1 LDFLGTLIAGQRYG
15 RKNREQ
21 MQMIDIPN
29 PQSRSSP
36 EASLAAKAL
45 VDAPTVDP
53 ADHKNHQFPRGRW
66 PFAKRAHFA
75 VARFLITFSIAVT
88 ATVAWQSYGDAARAI
103 VANSFQQLDWLTPQ
117 ASPIAQR
124 TSDVSAAHAPPSA
137 DQRQVIEIS
146 LDLDA
151 VRQSF
156 DRIAASQERMA
167 RAIDQLASGQ
177 ARTTGE
183 ITKLQAIRQDILY
196 KNSEPQQPVPV
207 PVPRPVLR
215 PSQSPTALTPARNP

>member
-1 LDFLGTLIAGQRYG
+1 
-15 RKNREQ
+15 
-21 MQMIDIPN
+21 MQMIDTPN
-29 PQSRSSP
+29 AQSHSSP
-36 EASLAAKAL
+36 EGPLPAKSL

-53 ADHKNHQFPRGRW
+53 ADHKNNKFPRRRR
-66 PFAKRAHFA
+66 PFAKRAAFT

-117 ASPIAQR
+117 AAPLAQR
-124 TSDVSAAHAPPSA
+124 TSDVITPAAPAPPSA

-146 LDLDA
+146 LDLNA

-177 ARTTGE
+177 ARATGE

-196 KNSEPQQPVPV
+196 RNSEPQQPIPV
-207 PVPRPVLR
+207 PMPRPVLR
-215 PSQSPTALTPARNP
+215 PSQLPTALTHARNP